1 MDEPA
6 PLITKLEEQAHKALR
21 EHQKDCY
28 HTDVAVLRPE
38 VWKNTAVA
46 ILQGAGCRPTMKSL
60 GIAQHTYYKV
70 KKALFAT
77 PDDYRKH
84 VAELA
89 HVTLA
94 INDDNKQKL
103 SEIISDLLERKD
115 TLDAKELLDLAK
127 AQKEMSVTGQI
138 DAQRIQRLEGDAD
151 MVIRHERAKTPEELQ
166 KDFEEKFLAKI
177 KKAEVI
183 DES

>member
-6 PLITKLEEQAHKALR
+6 PLMTKLEEQAHEALR
-21 EHQKDCY
+21 NHQKDCY
-28 HTDVAVLRPE
+28 YTDVAVLRPE

-60 GIAQHTYYKV
+60 NITQHTYYKV

-77 PDDYRKH
+77 HDDYRKH

-89 HVTLA
+89 HVTQA

-103 SEIISDLLERKD
+103 SQIIGDRLSKKE
-115 TLDAKELLDLAK
+115 TLDSKELLDLAK

-151 MVIRHERAKTPEELQ
+151 MIIRHEKAKTPEELQ
-166 KDFEEKFLAKI
+166 KDFEDKFLADI
-177 KKAEVI
+177 KEAEVI
-183 DES
+183 DG